1 MIFGDITATGTT
13 HFMITDGALFIMGGM
28 LPTLIIDGIAHGI
41 TPILTTMLTTIG
53 TIPIITDIPSTVMI
67 KMSIQLKIYIMVQER
82 GLVQM
87 YLATANHLTPL
98 GQATLR
104 ACPTK
109 VT

>member
-1 MIFGDITATGTT
+1 
-13 HFMITDGALFIMGGM
+13 MITDGALFIMDGM

-41 TPILTTMLTTIG
+41 IPSLTTMLTTIG
-53 TIPIITDIPSTVMI
+53 KIPIITDTPSTVII
-67 KMSIQLKIYIMVQER
+67 KMSIQLKKYIMAQER
-82 GLVQM
+82 GLVQT

-98 GQATLR
+98 EQATPR